1 MPLTKAEL
9 KTLILATCPH
19 CRAGAEPELRSTGE
33 YQHSFVSG
41 SGRSTTICW
50 ADGLRRS
57 ELALKATD

>member
-19 CRAGAEPELRSTGE
+19 CRNGTEPELRGTGE

-41 SGRSTTICW
+41 PGRSTTICW

-57 ELALKATD
+57 AIALAATE